1 MYLRVLL
8 LREGK
13 GGGTEVG
20 EGKREEGVTGKGKG
34 MEFPHLV
41 SPTLTTV
48 CIGLNRGVS
57 WAFCFI
63 M

>member
-20 EGKREEGVTGKGKG
+20 EGKREEEVTGKGKG

-48 CIGLNRGVS
+48 LVDFNEHAS
-57 WAFCFI
+57 D
-63 M
+63 